1 MRETTAL
8 PISELEDAYLG
19 EVSDALKS
27 KAANVA
33 GAQIGREVTLAGDVV
48 GPQVP
53 MRANKD

>member
-33 GAQIGREVTLAGDVV
+33 GAQIGREVTLAGDV
-48 GPQVP
+48 QVP
-53 MRANKD
+53 KRAND